1 VRNIDYNTIF
11 ELNDITLEDCQNLY
25 NKESLCAVIND
36 GRLINFEKE
45 VVKDCFEKRVKRNY
59 KKKYNNKGRRN

>member
-1 VRNIDYNTIF
+1 MRNIDYNTIF
-11 ELNDITLEDCQNLY
+11 ELDDVTCKDCEKLFDR
-25 NKESLCAVIND
+25 EGLCAVIND

-45 VVKDCFEKRVKRNY
+45 VAKDCFEKRVKHNY